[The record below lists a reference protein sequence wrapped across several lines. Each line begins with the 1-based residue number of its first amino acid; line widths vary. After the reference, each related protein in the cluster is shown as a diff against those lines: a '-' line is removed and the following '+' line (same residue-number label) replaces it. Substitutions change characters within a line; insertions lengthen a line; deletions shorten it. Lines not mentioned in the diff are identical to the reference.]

1 MAYDLE
7 EQEQLDEFRVWWKK
21 YGKLAVNLVLAALL
35 AYAAWQGYQYFQQK
49 KAIEASV
56 LYQALVTTDPTKSAE
71 IKAQSAKLMADYSGT
86 PYAGRAAIFVAKNRV
101 VAKDKKDAKTQLE
114 WAIKNAKESTIKAI
128 ASVQLAGIL
137 LEEKNYDGALKVL
150 SSDVDKGFS
159 GIKDDLLGDIL
170 LAQGKPAE
178 AKKAYQN
185 ALTNL
190 DAQGKLHQYTVY
202 KLESLGA

>member
-21 YGKLAVNLVLAALL
+21 YGKLAVNLLLAALL

-101 VAKDKKDAKTQLE
+101 AAKDKKDAKTQLE

>member
-21 YGKLAVNLVLAALL
+21 YGKLAVNLLLAALL

-56 LYQALVTTDPTKSAE
+56 LYQALVTTDLTKSAE

-150 SSDVDKGFS
+150 SNDVDKGFS

>member
-7 EQEQLDEFRVWWKK
+7 EQEQLDEFKVWWKK
-21 YGKLAVNLVLAALL
+21 YGKLAVNLVLAALV

-49 KAIEASV
+49 KAVEASV
-56 LYQALVTTDPTKSAE
+56 LYQALVTTDPTKTAE
-71 IKAQSAKLMADYSGT
+71 IKTQSAKLMDDYSST
-86 PYAGRAAIFVAKNRV
+86 PYAGRAAIFSAKNSV
-101 VAKDKKDAKTQLE
+101 SVKDTKNAKTQLE
-114 WAIKNAKESTIKAI
+114 WAVKNAKESAIKAV

-137 LEEKNYDGALKVL
+137 FEEKNYEGAIKIL
-150 SSDVDKGFS
+150 SSNADKGFS

-170 LAQGKPAE
+170 VAQGKTAE

>member
-1 MAYDLE
+1 M
-7 EQEQLDEFRVWWKK
+7 
-21 YGKLAVNLVLAALL
+21 

-101 VAKDKKDAKTQLE
+101 AAKDKKDAKTQLE

-150 SSDVDKGFS
+150 SNDVDEGFS

>member
-101 VAKDKKDAKTQLE
+101 AAKDKKDAKTQLE

-150 SSDVDKGFS
+150 SNDVDKGFS

>member
-101 VAKDKKDAKTQLE
+101 ADKDKKDAKTQLE

-150 SSDVDKGFS
+150 SNDVDEGFS

>member
-7 EQEQLDEFRVWWKK
+7 EQEQLDEFKVWWKK
-21 YGKLAVNLVLAALL
+21 YGKLAINLVLVALI

-49 KAIEASV
+49 KAVEASV
-56 LYQALVTTDPTKSAE
+56 LYQALVTTDPTKKAE
-71 IKAQSAKLMADYSGT
+71 IQAQSAKLMADYAST
-86 PYAGRAAIFVAKNRV
+86 PYAGRAAVYAAKNSIA
-101 VAKDKKDAKTQLE
+101 AKDAKNAKTQLE
-114 WAIKNAKESTIKAI
+114 WAIKSAKERATKAI
-128 ASVQLAGIL
+128 ASVQLSGL
-137 LEEKNYDGALKVL
+137 LFEEKNYDSAIKVL
-150 SSDVDKGFS
+150 SNDTDKGFS

-170 LAQGKPAE
+170 VAQGKTAE

-202 KLESLGA
+202 KLESLGT

>member
-56 LYQALVTTDPTKSAE
+56 LYQALVTTDLTKSAE

-101 VAKDKKDAKTQLE
+101 AAKDKKDAKTQLE

-150 SSDVDKGFS
+150 SSDVDKGFL

-170 LAQGKPAE
+170 FAQGKPAE

-190 DAQGKLHQYTVY
+190 DAQGKLYQYTVY

>member
-101 VAKDKKDAKTQLE
+101 AAKDKKDAKTQLE